1 VNTGL
6 PAEGYQSSA
15 LGVRESNRDLH
26 EKGAVHFEDLDPV
39 DQQEVFNDLSRKVE
53 KTLGEIKALTF

>member
-1 VNTGL
+1 
-6 PAEGYQSSA
+6 
-15 LGVRESNRDLH
+15 VRESNRDLH